1 MLSESLPVK
10 DWKGVQ
16 TLQEVHD
23 FLKDNE
29 LLRKYVNQND
39 AKALFE
45 KIEST
50 FDLVALRVKELETA
64 GEELENY
71 LELVKEVLS
80 MLATTT
86 SASNFQSTKTVLN
99 TIRTS
104 PDVGVLRNCIEILG
118 TALEIHSKSGG
129 ISTTGNVI
137 LSEPQRKEAV
147 LACTMMSFGFG
158 VLADKPFSILDL
170 VKKQGRYLEE
180 YSKVYLT
187 HGVSGFQKHVI
198 DLADHLTAIK
208 TDVPNFMAFVS
219 KYLDDNCKGMKD
231 QYRALIEIT
240 IIWRAKFLVIATR
253 AQTSLEDMMLLL
265 LTAGNFY
272 KQKAAKLSPDVVS
285 ILKGLKLTQVWGN
298 GLANM
303 LLAMPNSPRLH
314 AYVVKHYFEGTR
326 EAGQMLLNMLNEF
339 NRDALRRRS
348 SVSFLVSEAS
358 SEDKFSTETLK
369 NSLLLKV
376 AG

>member
-45 KIEST
+45 KIES
-50 FDLVALRVKELETA
+50 DLVALRVKELETA

-240 IIWRAKFLVIATR
+240 IMWRAKFLVIATR